1 MLRDAEIERVE
12 EEKRLAIQVKASQ
25 QKTDLLKMEE
35 KIAKAKAME
44 EVYQLEEEY
53 QEQLSGQSNVSKASK
68 STKSSKRSA
77 SSRVSNRSSVAK
89 RDELAGLKAERK
101 LIRQRFRPNSLNAKR
116 QPVQTEIQR
125 T

>member
-77 SSRVSNRSSVAK
+77 SSRVSTISKFVYQGPLGFRCAALDANGVSLSIFLRIWLENLFMSV
-89 RDELAGLKAERK
+89 EL
-101 LIRQRFRPNSLNAKR
+101 
-116 QPVQTEIQR
+116 
-125 T
+125 